1 MIVNILNRSRGKFV
15 VLKTVS
21 AEEIGGK
28 VIKVKKGVVVLKTL
42 LGTKIFVPIN
52 KIIAVIK
59 RC

>member
-28 VIKVKKGVVVLKTL
+28 VIKVKKGVVILKTL

>member
-1 MIVNILNRSRGKFV
+1 MLVNEILNRSRGKFV

-21 AEEIGGK
+21 AEEIGGV
-28 VIKVKKGVVVLKTL
+28 VIKVKKGVVVLKSL

-59 RC
+59 R